1 MSDTTDLGERLA
13 RHLAGTA
20 SEAES
25 EQLER
30 EALENDLVFDQL
42 EALESEL
49 VAAYARGEL
58 DEETGHG
65 IADLLAASPRLQGVL
80 DTTLALEIR
89 SEDTEDDGTRQP
101 DPTAVRAPVASPIR
115 QAPVVKVALA
125 GLLLVVVVLGLWLA
139 RLDGTARALGDDNA
153 SLRRQAAELQEELTR
168 LEESNRA
175 LALRLARIEAKTA
188 PAADRK
194 Q

>member
-1 MSDTTDLGERLA
+1 MSDATELGERLA

-30 EALENDLVFDQL
+30 EALENDAVFDQL

-65 IADLLAASPRLQGVL
+65 IADLLAASPRLRGVL

-89 SEDTEDDGTRQP
+89 SQDTEEAGTRQSAA
-101 DPTAVRAPVASPIR
+101 TAVRTAEASPSR
-115 QAPVVKVALA
+115 QAPVVKIALA
-125 GLLLVVVVLGLWLA
+125 GLLLAVVVLGLWLA
-139 RLDGTARALGDDNA
+139 RLDGTARALGDENA
-153 SLRRQAAELQEELTR
+153 ALRRQAAELEEELTR
-168 LEESNRA
+168 LAESNRA
-175 LALRLARIEAKTA
+175 LALRLARIEAETTTA
-188 PAADRK
+188 TDLE
-194 Q
+194 